1 MTEKSAGTKMKA
13 FYNLKVQDIMD
24 KQIGDL
30 PVVEKTANLDQVF
43 FVLSEKNHVWV
54 VETKE
59 TMKVVGVITEHD
71 ALSLLSPADV
81 SSQTFSRPNLRSL
94 QYGIES
100 TAEEIMSK
108 KPITVS
114 YDDGIVD
121 VLAKMKQY
129 RVRRLPVVDEKHT
142 LLGELTLHH
151 LIYQYHKEHGMISK
165 KDNTQ

>member
-1 MTEKSAGTKMKA
+1 MKA
-13 FYNLKVQDIMD
+13 FYNRKVHDIMD
-24 KQIGDL
+24 KQMNDL
-30 PVVEKTANLDQVF
+30 PVVEKAATLDEVF
-43 FVLSEKNHVWV
+43 FVLSAKNHVWV

-71 ALSLLSPADV
+71 ALSLLSPVDV
-81 SSQTFSRPNLRSL
+81 SSHTFSRPNLRSL

-114 YDDGIVD
+114 CDDGVVD

-129 RVRRLPVVDEKHT
+129 RVRRLPVVDEKYT
-142 LLGELTLHH
+142 LIGEITLHH
-151 LIYQYHKEHGMISK
+151 LIYQYHKEHGMVSK
-165 KDNTQ
+165 QENTQ